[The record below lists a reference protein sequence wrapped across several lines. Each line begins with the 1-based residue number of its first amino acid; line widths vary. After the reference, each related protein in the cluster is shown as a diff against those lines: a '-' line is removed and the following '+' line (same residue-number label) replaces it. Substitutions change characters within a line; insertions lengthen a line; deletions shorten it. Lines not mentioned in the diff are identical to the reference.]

1 MSGDKVLHKLNTSHH
16 HLKLKDIEVV
26 KIPPNF
32 PLFIW
37 DQCSSA
43 IHPIRAATNSKYKVA
58 RINDSEFCI
67 AENQKILLN
76 HNYRTVPSWGN
87 SLQYCQVHNNIKVA
101 TKIKSKILQNLT
113 HLLYYL
119 LKLIAKNST

>member
-43 IHPIRAATNSKYKVA
+43 IHPIRAATKSKYKVA
-58 RINDSEFCI
+58 RRNDLEFCI
-67 AENQKILLN
+67 VENQ
-76 HNYRTVPSWGN
+76 
-87 SLQYCQVHNNIKVA
+87 
-101 TKIKSKILQNLT
+101 
-113 HLLYYL
+113 
-119 LKLIAKNST
+119 

>member
-58 RINDSEFCI
+58 RRKDSEFCI
-67 AENQKILLN
+67 AENHWALDHIIILCSFKDKLE
-76 HNYRTVPSWGN
+76 G
-87 SLQYCQVHNNIKVA
+87 
-101 TKIKSKILQNLT
+101 
-113 HLLYYL
+113 YL
-119 LKLIAKNST
+119 